1 MASLKDAPTPAGAGS
16 MEAGLRHIVL
26 DFMQMNDFVKD
37 PFIVTRAEGI
47 RFWDAHG
54 KEYLDGLSGVFVV
67 NVGHGNRRVIDAM
80 KAQLDTLA
88 FAPPL
93 HATNPPALE
102 LVRLL
107 AEIAPGDLNT
117 VKLLSGGSEA
127 NEAALKITKQYHR
140 QTGNPLKHK
149 FISLYG
155 SYHGAT
161 HGALSATGG
170 KARKAAFE
178 PLTPGF
184 IHVHPPYCY
193 RCPFEK
199 TYPSCDVFC
208 ARIVEDTIVAEGPET
223 VAGLIVEPICN
234 TAGVLAPPPEYLPKL
249 REICDRHGVVLIFD
263 EIITGFGRTGS
274 LFAADTFHTLPD
286 ILSCGKGM
294 SSGYAPLAA
303 VLLRDHIAAAFLG
316 RAEDRVE
323 LHHGHTYGGHPVA
336 AAAGV
341 ASVREILERRL
352 PEHAQK
358 MGARLTEML
367 AEQLGPLG
375 VVGDIRGRGLMVGV
389 EFVRD
394 PATRARFDEKVGI
407 GKRIGKAALRNGL
420 LVRSDAHMVTF
431 APPLVVEEA
440 DLAAMVAIVARSA
453 REVLAELGARR

>member
-1 MASLKDAPTPAGAGS
+1 MTASRESREEGLGT
-16 MEAGLRHIVL
+16 MTEGLRHIVL
-26 DFMQMNDFVKD
+26 DFIQMTEFVKE
-37 PFIVTRAEGI
+37 PFIVTRADGI
-47 RFWDAHG
+47 RFWDAQG
-54 KEYLDGLSGVFVV
+54 KEYLDGLAGVFVV

-93 HATNPPALE
+93 HGTTPPALE

-107 AEIAPGDLNT
+107 ASLAPGDLNT

-127 NEAALKITKQYHR
+127 NEAALKLTKQYHR

-149 FISLYG
+149 FIALYG

-170 KARKAAFE
+170 KGRKAPFE

-184 IHVHPPYCY
+184 IHVQPPYCY
-193 RCPFEK
+193 RCPYEK
-199 TYPSCDVFC
+199 TYPECEVFC
-208 ARIVEDTIVAEGPET
+208 ARTIEDTIVAEGPET
-223 VAGLIVEPICN
+223 VAGLIVEPIVN
-234 TAGVLAPPPEYLPKL
+234 TAGVVTPPPEYLSIL
-249 REICDRHGVVLIFD
+249 RDICDRHQVVLIFD
-263 EIITGFGRTGS
+263 EIITGFGRTGH
-274 LFAADTFHTLPD
+274 LFAADLYQTVPD

-303 VLLRDHIAAAFLG
+303 VVVRDKIAAAFRG
-316 RAEDRVE
+316 RPEERVE
-323 LHHGHTYGGHPVA
+323 FHHGHTYGGHPVA
-336 AAAGV
+336 AAAGI
-341 ASVREILERRL
+341 ASVREILDRRL

-358 MGARLTEML
+358 MGVRLRELL

-375 VVGDIRGRGLMVGV
+375 IVGDIRGPGLLVGV

-394 PATRARFDEKVGI
+394 PATRRRFDERLAI
-407 GKRIGKAALRNGL
+407 GRRIGKAALRNGL
-420 LVRSDAHMVTF
+420 LVRSDTHMVTF

-440 DLAAMVAIVARSA
+440 DLVAMVDILARSA
-453 REVLAELGARR
+453 REVLREM

>member
-1 MASLKDAPTPAGAGS
+1 
-16 MEAGLRHIVL
+16 
-26 DFMQMNDFVKD
+26 
-37 PFIVTRAEGI
+37 
-47 RFWDAHG
+47 
-54 KEYLDGLSGVFVV
+54 
-67 NVGHGNRRVIDAM
+67 
-80 KAQLDTLA
+80 
-88 FAPPL
+88 
-93 HATNPPALE
+93 
-102 LVRLL
+102 
-107 AEIAPGDLNT
+107 
-117 VKLLSGGSEA
+117 
-127 NEAALKITKQYHR
+127 
-140 QTGNPLKHK
+140 
-149 FISLYG
+149 
-155 SYHGAT
+155 
-161 HGALSATGG
+161 
-170 KARKAAFE
+170 
-178 PLTPGF
+178 
-184 IHVHPPYCY
+184 
-193 RCPFEK
+193 
-199 TYPSCDVFC
+199 
-208 ARIVEDTIVAEGPET
+208 
-223 VAGLIVEPICN
+223 
-234 TAGVLAPPPEYLPKL
+234 
-249 REICDRHGVVLIFD
+249 VVLIFD

-375 VVGDIRGRGLMVGV
+375 GVGDIRGRGLMVGV

-440 DLAAMVAIVARSA
+440 DLAAMVAILARSA